1 MLINERATTSTRI
14 ETVTVPVG
22 EGGASPYNEN
32 PKPSEIWVAIKGAIH
47 LGLVK

>member
-14 ETVTVPVG
+14 ETVTVPAG
-22 EGGASPYNEN
+22 DGGVLAYIEH
-32 PKPSEIWVAIKGAIH
+32 PKPPEIWVAVKVAVH